1 MEDRLINFEFEE
13 LWYLFK
19 KKFWIIIVITVITTS
34 LAVLKVSKLQPS
46 YSASAKVFM
55 GNGND
60 MLLQGLKLL
69 LIVNKNYQIMMVSM
83 V

>member
-46 YSASAKVFM
+46 YRFLWEM
-55 GNGND
+55 E
-60 MLLQGLKLL
+60 MIC
-69 LIVNKNYQIMMVSM
+69 LIFTQKAN
-83 V
+83 

>member
-19 KKFWIIIVITVITTS
+19 NKFWIIIVITVITTS

-55 GNGND
+55 EMEMICLRFTQKAN
-60 MLLQGLKLL
+60 
-69 LIVNKNYQIMMVSM
+69 
-83 V
+83 

>member
-34 LAVLKVSKLQPS
+34 LAMLKVSKLQPS
-46 YSASAKVFM
+46 YSASAKVLWEM
-55 GNGND
+55 E
-60 MLLQGLKLL
+60 MIC
-69 LIVNKNYQIMMVSM
+69 LIFTQKAN
-83 V
+83 

>member
-46 YSASAKVFM
+46 YSASAKVLWEM
-55 GNGND
+55 E
-60 MLLQGLKLL
+60 MIY
-69 LIVNKNYQIMMVSM
+69 LIFTQKAN
-83 V
+83 